1 MNDHTWLAG
10 LARAKLSVRYDFK
23 AIHVIA
29 PFRNNEGVAPVV
41 LQLTDGYLRAPV
53 LLEGALELCLRHLHR
68 SRERSPAHAMK
79 MTVQALLADRAT
91 AALKL
96 PGRYVPTVDGLV
108 VDLAA
113 VPGSAAPS
121 DASESDDESI
131 VAIQSCIVSDPV
143 VAEPPET
150 VAPGSDDESAHGD
163 APESGDA
170 AHGDAPESG
179 DAAFITIQSPAASE
193 PTVDVGSPE
202 TVATKSDDDTM
213 LGDVGSVARGGAPT
227 LSKKALK
234 HAAQRAR
241 KRCR

>member
-23 AIHVIA
+23 AIHVLA
-29 PFRNNEGVAPVV
+29 PFRDKEGVAPVV

-53 LLEGALELCLRHLHR
+53 FMEATFELCLRHLHR
-68 SRERSPAHAMK
+68 SSERSPVHDRK

-113 VPGSAAPS
+113 VPGSTAPS

-131 VAIQSCIVSDPV
+131 VAIQSCIVSGPV

-150 VAPGSDDESAHGD
+150 VAPGSGDES
-163 APESGDA
+163 

-179 DAAFITIQSPAASE
+179 DAAFITIQSLAASE

-202 TVATKSDDDTM
+202 TVATKSGDDTM
-213 LGDVGSVARGGAPT
+213 LGDVGSVARVGAPT